1 MKVVI
6 NKCFGGFGL
15 SDAAQVEIHRR
26 GCAHSKLMEPRAYF
40 GADFEQDMAKI
51 TAGTPLF
58 QTPIVDG
65 KVLDDD
71 HRKDEHRACPML
83 AAVVEE
89 MGEKSFGPYSKL
101 KVVEIPDGVEF
112 VISDYDGQE
121 AIHQKHEVW
130 S

>member
-26 GCAHSKLMEPRAYF
+26 GCAHSTTMEPSAYF
-40 GADFEQDMAKI
+40 GARHEEEMAKI
-51 TAGTPLF
+51 AAGVRLF
-58 QTPIVDG
+58 ETPIVDG

-71 HRKDEHRACPML
+71 HRHNGRNCPVMV
-83 AAVVEE
+83 AVVEE
-89 MGEKSFGPYSKL
+89 MGEAANGTYSEL
-101 KVVEIPDGVEF
+101 KIVEIPDGVEF

-130 S
+130 E

>member
-26 GCAHSKLMEPRAYF
+26 GCAPSTTMEPGAYF
-40 GADFEQDMAKI
+40 GARHEEEMAKI
-51 TAGTPLF
+51 AAGVRLF
-58 QTPIVDG
+58 ETPIVDG

-71 HRKDEHRACPML
+71 HRHNGRNCPVMV
-83 AAVVEE
+83 AVVEE
-89 MGEKSFGPYSKL
+89 MGEAANGTYSEL
-101 KVVEIPDGVEF
+101 KIVEIPDGVEF

-130 S
+130 E